1 MCIRDRYHATRISS
15 SPRDWMNYLDTAA
28 RLYRYPFMDQL
39 LIHAQRPKA
48 TACASLELWNEK
60 MLRWVNRGAKGIAL
74 LDETIDVYKRQ
85 GVQFDVFYGGHASAS
100 AHGHQTWEAYIAD
113 SNGSQEVEVTT
124 TRAVSYT
131 HLTQR
136 YKEPYLF

>member
-1 MCIRDRYHATRISS
+1 MARLDEIRGLAEYHAAHISS

-28 RLYRYPFMDQL
+28 RLYRYSFMDQL

-74 LDETIDVYKRQ
+74 LDD
-85 GVQFDVFYGGHASAS
+85 
-100 AHGHQTWEAYIAD
+100 
-113 SNGSQEVEVTT
+113 
-124 TRAVSYT
+124 T
-131 HLTQR
+131 H
-136 YKEPYLF
+136 KVKG